1 MIVANMSNNNYDFS
15 EKPENLPK
23 NNKNNVLGYITQ
35 KRIDHEFIHM
45 TPGIG
50 LQKSYNKRSAIQ
62 TIDQIDTDYVIMGR
76 AIYNSNINQVYKH
89 LIENGV
95 IKS

>member
-1 MIVANMSNNNYDFS
+1 MIMIFKKAQ
-15 EKPENLPK
+15 ELAKH
-23 NNKNNVLGYITQ
+23 NKNNVLGYITQ
-35 KRIDHEFIHM
+35 KRIDNEFIHV

-50 LQKSYNKRSAIQ
+50 LQKSSNKDQ
-62 TIDQIDTDYVIMGR
+62 QYKTVDQIDTDYVIMGR
-76 AIYNSNINQVYKH
+76 AIYNSKIEQVYKH